1 MHRRSHDSGKD
12 CKPLVPDAPHTL
24 GRSQYVT
31 VIVRK
36 AMKRMK
42 RDLGLTNLEVG
53 GEIKIDDVAGLCR
66 NLFVGLRRPE
76 FRT

>member
-1 MHRRSHDSGKD
+1 
-12 CKPLVPDAPHTL
+12 
-24 GRSQYVT
+24 VT